1 MSSKVTVYV
10 TNYCPFCD
18 AAKRWL
24 TSMEVQFDAIDVTHD
39 AAKRDWL
46 VATTGMRTVP
56 QIFVGDH
63 ATGGYQETRAL
74 DAAGGFRPLLDAA
87 GVHYVA
93 K

>member
-1 MSSKVTVYV
+1 MSTQVTVYV
-10 TNYCPFCD
+10 TNYCSFCD

-24 TSMEVQFDAIDVTHD
+24 TAMEVAFTTVDVTHD

-56 QIFVGDH
+56 QIFVGDT

-74 DAAGGFRPLLDAA
+74 DAAGKFRPLLDAA
-87 GVHYVA
+87 GVSYKA
-93 K
+93 